1 MSSLLPS
8 KANISNNFYN
18 LKMNSTSHPIS
29 IELTEEQATSGQD
42 IHGIIY
48 LSYGSRYDTI
58 VINSQ
63 IEDSSGTFEFVEL
76 NGREI
81 DYPYPRF
88 SIFEK
93 DISGQKKITFTTRTN
108 HVPRDASVKVKF
120 RVSIIQEHKEIASDI
135 SYLNLCK

>member
-1 MSSLLPS
+1 
-8 KANISNNFYN
+8 
-18 LKMNSTSHPIS
+18 MNSTRNPIS

-42 IHGIIY
+42 IHGTIN
-48 LSYGSRYDTI
+48 LSYASRYDTI

-76 NGREI
+76 NGRKI
-81 DYPYPRF
+81 DYPYPRL

-93 DISGQKKITFTTRTN
+93 DISGQKKITFTARTN
-108 HVPRDASVKVKF
+108 HIPRDSSLKVKF

-135 SYLNLCK
+135 SYVILSK

>member
-1 MSSLLPS
+1 
-8 KANISNNFYN
+8 
-18 LKMNSTSHPIS
+18 MNSTSHPIS

-76 NGREI
+76 NGRKI